1 MAFRLRDCAAACS
14 RVAITIKIVTM
25 KRLAQFISFVFS
37 PLLIPTYGVWLALWT
52 TVLVLIPVNL
62 RWGVTAVVFILTCL
76 LPLAAIFVLLKLKLV
91 TDPGLNKQN
100 ERFIPYL
107 ITSLCY
113 AGCALYL
120 YFVHAPLWMSM
131 FMVGGLL
138 ASIVSLVVNHW
149 WKISAHM
156 AAVGGLAALMFR
168 IMTDH
173 YGLPFDIWV
182 LIGVVMVVGL
192 VGTSRLLLERHTLG
206 QVAAGTLN
214 GFLCVYLMSAI

>member
-1 MAFRLRDCAAACS
+1 
-14 RVAITIKIVTM
+14 
-25 KRLAQFISFVFS
+25 
-37 PLLIPTYGVWLALWT
+37 
-52 TVLVLIPVNL
+52 
-62 RWGVTAVVFILTCL
+62 
-76 LPLAAIFVLLKLKLV
+76 
-91 TDPGLNKQN
+91 
-100 ERFIPYL
+100 
-107 ITSLCY
+107 
-113 AGCALYL
+113 
-120 YFVHAPLWMSM
+120 M

-182 LIGVVMVVGL
+182 LIGVVMIVGL